1 VDPETGKLDV
11 DCIRVGTT
19 KTQRDRLND
28 RFSKKEPMLE
38 YMRLIILYSEENRK
52 RKLLNCLKAK
62 EIHYQGKTVKKVNW
76 LF

>member
-1 VDPETGKLDV
+1 MDPETGKLDV
-11 DCIRVGTT
+11 DWVSVGTT
-19 KTQRDRLND
+19 KNQRDRLKN
-28 RFSKKEPMLE
+28 RFSKKEPILE
-38 YMRLIILYSEENRK
+38 YMRLIILYPEENRK